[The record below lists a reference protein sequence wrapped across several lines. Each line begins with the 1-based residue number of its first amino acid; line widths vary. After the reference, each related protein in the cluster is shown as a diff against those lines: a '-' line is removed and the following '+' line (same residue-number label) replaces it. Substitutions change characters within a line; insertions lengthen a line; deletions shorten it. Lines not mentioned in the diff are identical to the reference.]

1 MKRILSTAGVVL
13 LLAIPALAQNAT
25 PNFSGTW
32 TLDVAKSDF
41 GPAPPPDSVV
51 MVVDHKEPTIK
62 TTTTQKSAQ
71 AGDTTNVSTLTTDG
85 KENVNKLRAMG
96 GEQDVRST
104 TKWNGKKLA
113 TVRTL
118 EIQGMTINMNDAWEL
133 SDDGKVMT
141 IVRTIG
147 TPQGDFT
154 TKMILNKK

>member
-1 MKRILSTAGVVL
+1 MNRTLSTASVIL
-13 LLAIPALAQNAT
+13 LLAVPAVAQNAT

-32 TLDVAKSDF
+32 NLDVAKSDF
-41 GPAPPPDSVV
+41 GPAPPPDAVV
-51 MVVDHKEPTIK
+51 MVVAHKEPNIK
-62 TTTTQKSAQ
+62 VTTTQKSAQ
-71 AGDTTNVSTLTTDG
+71 GDTTNDSTLTTDG
-85 KENVNKLRAMG
+85 KENVNKLRAAG

-104 TKWNGKKLA
+104 TKWNGKKLTIA
-113 TVRTL
+113 RTL

-147 TPQGDFT
+147 TPQGDFA

>member
-1 MKRILSTAGVVL
+1 MNRTLSAAGAIL
-13 LLAIPALAQNAT
+13 LLTVSAVAQNAT

-32 TLDVAKSDF
+32 NLDVAKSDF

-71 AGDTTNVSTLTTDG
+71 GDTTNDSTITTDG

-104 TKWNGKKLA
+104 TKWNGKKLTIA
-113 TVRTL
+113 RTL
-118 EIQGMTINMNDAWEL
+118 EIQGMTISMNDSWEL

-141 IVRTIG
+141 IVRAIG

>member
-1 MKRILSTAGVVL
+1 MNRTLSTAGVML
-13 LLAIPALAQNAT
+13 LLAVPAVAQNGT

-62 TTTTQKSAQ
+62 TTTTQKGAQ
-71 AGDTTNVSTLTTDG
+71 GDATNESTLTTDG

-113 TVRTL
+113 TARTL
-118 EIQGMTINMNDAWEL
+118 EIQGMTISMNDAWEL

>member
-1 MKRILSTAGVVL
+1 MNRALSTASVIL
-13 LLAIPALAQNAT
+13 LLAVSAVAQNAA

-32 TLDVAKSDF
+32 NLDVAKSDF

-71 AGDTTNVSTLTTDG
+71 GDTTNDSTITTDG

-104 TKWNGKKLA
+104 TKWNGKKLTIA
-113 TVRTL
+113 RTL
-118 EIQGMTINMNDAWEL
+118 EIQGMTISMNDSWEL

-141 IVRTIG
+141 IVRAIG

>member
-1 MKRILSTAGVVL
+1 MKRTLSTAGVVL
-13 LLAIPALAQNAT
+13 LLAVPALAQNAT

-62 TTTTQKSAQ
+62 TTTTQRVRRATRP
-71 AGDTTNVSTLTTDG
+71 TTPRSPRMA

-104 TKWNGKKLA
+104 TKWNGKKLTTA
-113 TVRTL
+113 RTL
-118 EIQGMTINMNDAWEL
+118 EIQGMTISMNDAWEL

-147 TPQGDFT
+147 TPQGDFA

>member
-1 MKRILSTAGVVL
+1 MNRTLSTASVIL
-13 LLAIPALAQNAT
+13 LLAVSAVAQNAA

-32 TLDVAKSDF
+32 NLDVAKSDF

-71 AGDTTNVSTLTTDG
+71 GDTTNDSTITTDG

-104 TKWNGKKLA
+104 TKWNGKKLTIA
-113 TVRTL
+113 RTL
-118 EIQGMTINMNDAWEL
+118 EIQGMTISMNDSWEL

-141 IVRTIG
+141 IVRAIG

-154 TKMILNKK
+154 TKMILNRK